1 MVSLNTGLKK
11 EELCETT
18 IPYHRDS
25 FHFGLQRNYTPML
38 HFDFW
43 VSKNPALALTLWQS
57 VGLLR
62 HSQRR
67 RSIPWWT
74 ESVAHGFAGT
84 GRMLIDGCSL
94 VFILCV
100 LFASFSWNE
109 SPTFALFWI
118 DTMRQYF
125 WQVFNPNLWV
135 LLALKHCGN
144 RLRNSDRLERDRE
157 KECTREREKFLKGLA
172 NLSNLLTDVVW
183 VPSLQWNLKPGKF
196 LVIWGSAMN
205 ILHSSS

>member
-1 MVSLNTGLKK
+1 MRSLSEGWRKSKVIQTSVNPYMVSLNTVLKK
-11 EELCETT
+11 EELCVTT
-18 IPYHRDS
+18 ISCHRDS

-74 ESVAHGFAGT
+74 ESAAHGFAGT
-84 GRMLIDGCSL
+84 GRMLFAHCSL

-100 LFASFSWNE
+100 LFACFFSE
-109 SPTFALFWI
+109 WI
-118 DTMRQYF
+118 TYF
-125 WQVFNPNLWV
+125 HLVLNWHHETV
-135 LLALKHCGN
+135 LLAG
-144 RLRNSDRLERDRE
+144 
-157 KECTREREKFLKGLA
+157 F
-172 NLSNLLTDVVW
+172 
-183 VPSLQWNLKPGKF
+183 
-196 LVIWGSAMN
+196 
-205 ILHSSS
+205 